1 MQIKVCVVFSSS
13 TDPPDSV
20 LYPADDIQLGTE
32 NNLICFVDNFY
43 PPSIRVTW
51 TKNGRPVSE
60 GVSLSQYFPNR
71 DQTFHMFSTL
81 KFTPGE
87 WDIYSC
93 TVVHSALE
101 EPKTKTW
108 GDYLVFY
115 LEFLLSCCVV
125 WVMTSFLCNVFHRT
139 RLLWREPWSRC
150 FLWAGPD
157 SGLAGRHSCS
167 FSDCQSTTQA
177 VIHSVQ
183 QREMYYLIFIMSDL
197 HSEINLLPCVLCE

>member
-1 MQIKVCVVFSSS
+1 MLSSRPPQTLLTPCSILQTTYSWEQKTTSSALWITSTHLPSESPGLRTVVRCQRGCRSANIFL
-13 TDPPDSV
+13 T
-20 LYPADDIQLGTE
+20 
-32 NNLICFVDNFY
+32 
-43 PPSIRVTW
+43 
-51 TKNGRPVSE
+51 
-60 GVSLSQYFPNR
+60 

-115 LEFLLSCCVV
+115 LEFLWSCCVV

-197 HSEINLLPCVLCE
+197 HSEINLLPCVLCK